1 MTDTALE
8 PGAARRELLA
18 RRLRAAAR
26 ERAAAGRIVPRDPA
40 TTALPASYAQQR
52 LWFLDQWAPQRA
64 TYTVPYRFRL
74 TGALDAAALEAAL
87 SAVVDRHEVLR
98 TTFTG
103 VDGVPF
109 QVVGE
114 RGGFRLAVT
123 DLGALAPADRRRE
136 ADRLALADATTPFD
150 LATGPLVRGTL
161 LRLGAREHLLLLTL
175 HHTVSD
181 GWSFRVLFEELNAC
195 YTAFARGEDPGLAP
209 LELQYGDFAVWERHR
224 VRDGAL
230 TADLEHWTAK
240 LAGAPMAEF
249 PTDHPRPREL
259 SGRGRRLLFSW
270 DGDLARQAVQH
281 ARSRGATLYML
292 LVAGLAGLMQR
303 HNGVGEQVF
312 GAAVAGRTRAETEGL
327 IGLFV
332 NTLALRIETGDDPTL
347 ETLVQRARSAA
358 VEAFAHQDVPFD
370 RLVEALRL
378 PRETNRN
385 PLFQVMISMQNLSHT
400 PRAALHDV
408 DVTIE
413 TVDLDIAKFD
423 LTFLFTEGE
432 DRIGLEVEYS
442 TDLFREDTVRR
453 LADRF
458 ERLLDAIVR
467 QPELRLSEVQV
478 LSDAERDHLFEL
490 SAPAPA
496 ELPEESV
503 TAAFERWAAAA
514 PDRPGASF
522 DGRTLCYAELDAW
535 ANRLAHRLIAQGIGR
550 GTRVGLC
557 TPRTVE
563 LVVGMLAIART
574 GAAYVPLDPANPSER
589 LAYML
594 ADAEVGAVLYEP
606 AVAAAVPAGTF
617 LRVPLDAAD
626 DQPSDAPGVAV
637 GPDDLLYV
645 IYTSGS
651 TGRPKGVCIPHR
663 AVTALVQ
670 QADYVCLTP
679 DDVIGQA
686 SNSSFDVATFE
697 IWGALCNGALVVG
710 VPKEVLLSGPA
721 LRNHIAE
728 HRITVMNVPS
738 SLLSVLAQ
746 ETPDVFG
753 GLDTLLFGGE
763 AADPTAVAAV
773 LRHPPGRMLNVYGPT
788 ETTTFSVA
796 GLIRS
801 VADGDQDVPLGR
813 PIKHMWVYVLDADG
827 ALAPPGVTGE
837 LWIGG
842 AGLAHGYWNRPEL
855 TAERFV
861 EDPFRPG
868 ERLYRT
874 GDLGRWRPDGELEFC
889 GRIDDQVKIRGYRVE
904 PGEIATV
911 LAEHP
916 DVRDAVVVVRSDAG
930 APARLVAYA
939 VPSGPGVDAA
949 GLRRFAAER
958 LPEYMVPAAVL
969 LLERLPLNAN
979 DKVDKAALPA
989 PTGGEGGSVEYLAPR
1004 TGTESVLAEI
1014 WCEVLG
1020 CARVGARDDFFAL
1033 GGHSL
1038 LVTQVVSRVES
1049 RLGVRMPLRAV
1060 FEAPVLERLAALVDE
1075 RTTDGPEVRE
1085 IVPVPRGGALPL
1097 SFAQQRL
1104 WFLDRLVPGSGSYNM
1119 PDAFRVRG
1127 QLDVTALQFA
1137 VDTVVAR
1144 HESLRTTFTEQD
1156 GTPWQVIH
1164 PGLEVPVRVVEAA
1177 DQEAALALAGAEAQE
1192 PFDLERGPLMR
1203 VLVIRLSADE
1213 CWLSLTLHHIVSD
1226 GWSAGVLLD
1235 ELSRAYTAALT
1246 GNTPD
1251 LPELPVQ
1258 YADFAAWQRD
1268 WLRDDVLTEQQTYW
1282 SNALGGIT
1290 PLELPLDRPRP
1301 PVQTHHGAT
1310 LDFTVDPTTAEH
1322 LRTLAR
1328 DGGATLFMCLLAA
1341 FSALLSR
1348 LSGQDD
1354 IAVGYP
1360 IANRNHPATERIIG

>member
-1 MTDTALE
+1 MTDTAPPLS
-8 PGAARRELLA
+8 AARRELLE

-26 ERAAAGRIVPRDPA
+26 ERAAAGRIVPRERA
-40 TTALPASYAQQR
+40 TADLPASFAQQR
-52 LWFLDQWAPQRA
+52 LWFLDQWAPARS
-64 TYTVPYRFRL
+64 TYTIPYRLRL
-74 TGALDAAALEAAL
+74 TGALDVAALDAAL
-87 SAVVDRHEVLR
+87 AAVVDRHEVLR
-98 TTFTG
+98 TTFAG
-103 VDGVPF
+103 SGGVPL
-109 QVVGE
+109 QVVGAP
-114 RGGFRLAVT
+114 GGFRLSVT
-123 DLGALAPADRRRE
+123 DLGALGPAERERE
-136 ADRLALADATTPFD
+136 AERLALAEATAPFD
-150 LATGPLVRGTL
+150 LAAGPLVRGSL
-161 LRLGAREHLLLLTL
+161 LRLGPDEHLLLLTL

-181 GWSFRVLFEELNAC
+181 GWSFRVLFEELNVL
-195 YTAFARGEDPGLAP
+195 YTAFDRGEASPLPP
-209 LELQYGDFAVWERHR
+209 LELQYGDFAVWERR
-224 VRDGAL
+224 RARDGAH
-230 TADLEHWTAK
+230 TADLDYWTAR
-240 LAGAPMAEF
+240 LADAPMAEF

-259 SGRGRRLLFSW
+259 SGRGRRLLLSW
-270 DGDLARQAVQH
+270 DGDLARRAADH
-281 ARSRGATLYML
+281 ARASGATLYML
-292 LVAGLAGLMQR
+292 LVAGLAGLLQR
-303 HNGVGEQVF
+303 HNGVGDQVF

-332 NTLALRIETGDDPTL
+332 NTLALRIDTGDDPTL

-358 VEAFAHQDVPFD
+358 IEAFAHQDVPFD
-370 RLVEALRL
+370 RIVEALRL

-400 PRAALHDV
+400 PKAALHEV
-408 DVTIE
+408 DVTIG

-423 LTFLFTEGE
+423 LTFIFSEGE

-458 ERLLDAIVR
+458 ERLLEAIVSR
-467 QPELRLSEVQV
+467 PELRLSEVSV
-478 LSDAERDHLFEL
+478 LSEEERRELFEL

-503 TAAFERWAAAA
+503 TAAFARWAAAT
-514 PDRPGASF
+514 PDRTAASF
-522 DGRTLCYAELDAW
+522 DGRTLSYAELDAW
-535 ANRLAHRLIAQGIGR
+535 ANRLAHRLLAHGIGR
-550 GTRVGLC
+550 GARVGLC
-557 TPRTVE
+557 APRSVE

-574 GAAYVPLDPANPSER
+574 GAAYVPLDPANPAER

-594 ADAEVGAVLYEP
+594 ADAEVEAVLYEP
-606 AVAAAVPAGTF
+606 GVAAAVPEGTF
-617 LRVPLDAAD
+617 LRLPLDPAE
-626 DQPSDAPGVAV
+626 DQPADPPAVTV

-663 AVTALVQ
+663 AVMALVW
-670 QADYVCLTP
+670 QADYVRLTP
-679 DDVIGQA
+679 ADVIGQA
-686 SNSSFDVATFE
+686 SNASFDVATFE
-697 IWGALCNGALVVG
+697 VWGALCNGALVVG

-721 LRNHIAE
+721 LRAHIAE
-728 HRITVMNVPS
+728 HGITVMNVPS

-746 ETPDVFG
+746 ETPDVFR

-763 AADPTAVAAV
+763 AADPAAVAAV

-801 VADGDQDVPLGR
+801 VADGDQSVPLGR
-813 PIKHMWVYVLDADG
+813 PISHMWVYVFDADG
-827 ALAPPGVTGE
+827 ALAPPGATGE
-837 LWIGG
+837 LWVGG

-855 TAERFV
+855 TAQRFT

-868 ERLYRT
+868 ERVYRT

-916 DVRDAVVVVRSDAG
+916 GVREAVVVVRSDAG
-930 APARLVAYA
+930 GPARLVAYA
-939 VPSGPGVDAA
+939 VPSGAGVDAA
-949 GLRRFAAER
+949 ELRRFAAER
-958 LPEYMVPAAVL
+958 LPEFMVPAAVL
-969 LLERLPLNAN
+969 LMERLPLNAN
-979 DKVDKAALPA
+979 DKVDKTALPA
-989 PTGGEGGSVEYLAPR
+989 PSGGEGGQVEYLAPR
-1004 TGTESVLAEI
+1004 TGTESALAEI

-1049 RLGVRMPLRAV
+1049 RLGVRIPLRAV

-1075 RTTDGPEVRE
+1075 RTAGGEDARE
-1085 IVPVPRGGALPL
+1085 IVRVPRDGALPL

-1104 WFLDRLVPGSGSYNM
+1104 WFLDRLVPDSSSYTM

-1127 QLDVTALQFA
+1127 ALDLAALQSA

-1156 GTPWQVIH
+1156 GTPCQIIH
-1164 PGLEVPVRVVEAA
+1164 PRVEVPVRTVDATDREDATARAA
-1177 DQEAALALAGAEAQE
+1177 AESQA

-1203 VLVIRLSADE
+1203 VLVVRLAADE
-1213 CWLSLTLHHIVSD
+1213 SWLLLTLHHIIAD
-1226 GWSAGVLLD
+1226 GWSVEVLLD
-1235 ELSRAYTAALT
+1235 ELSRGYAAAVA
-1246 GNTPD
+1246 GDRPE

-1268 WLRDDVLTEQQTYW
+1268 WLREDVLEEQRAYW
-1282 SNALGGIT
+1282 ARALAG
-1290 PLELPLDRPRP
+1290 
-1301 PVQTHHGAT
+1301 
-1310 LDFTVDPTTAEH
+1310 
-1322 LRTLAR
+1322 
-1328 DGGATLFMCLLAA
+1328 
-1341 FSALLSR
+1341 
-1348 LSGQDD
+1348 
-1354 IAVGYP
+1354 
-1360 IANRNHPATERIIG
+1360 

>member
-1 MTDTALE
+1 MTDTALDL
-8 PGAARRELLA
+8 GAARRELLE

-40 TTALPASYAQQR
+40 TTELPASYAQQR

-74 TGALDAAALEAAL
+74 SGALDVAALGSAL
-87 SAVVDRHEVLR
+87 AGIVDRHEVLR
-98 TTFTG
+98 TTFTAS
-103 VDGVPF
+103 DGVPL
-109 QVVGE
+109 QVVGA
-114 RGGFRLAVT
+114 RGGFRLPVT
-123 DLGALAPADRRRE
+123 DLGALAPAERERE
-136 ADRLALADATTPFD
+136 ADRLALAEARAPFD
-150 LATGPLVRGTL
+150 LASGPLVRGAL
-161 LRLGAREHLLLLTL
+161 LRLDRDEHLLLLTL
-175 HHTVSD
+175 HHTVFD
-181 GWSFRVLFEELNAC
+181 GWSFRVLFEELNAL
-195 YTAFARGEDPGLAP
+195 YTAFSRGEDSPLAP
-209 LELQYGDFAVWERHR
+209 LELQSGDFALWERRR
-224 VRDGAL
+224 VLDGAL
-230 TADLEHWTAK
+230 AADLEHWTAK

-249 PTDHPRPREL
+249 PTDHPRPREI
-259 SGRGRRLLFSW
+259 SGRGRRLLLSW
-270 DGDLARQAVQH
+270 DGDLARRAADH
-281 ARSRGATLYML
+281 ARASGATLYML
-292 LVAGLAGLMQR
+292 LVAALAGLLQR
-303 HNGVGEQVF
+303 HNGVGDQVF
-312 GAAVAGRTRAETEGL
+312 GAAVAGRTRAETEQL

-347 ETLVQRARSAA
+347 ETLVQRARSTAI
-358 VEAFAHQDVPFD
+358 EAFAHQDVPFD

-423 LTFLFTEGE
+423 LTFIFTEGE

-458 ERLLDAIVR
+458 ERLLDAIVSR
-467 QPELRLSEVQV
+467 PELRLSEVPV
-478 LSDAERDHLFEL
+478 LSEAERRHLFEL

-503 TAAFERWAAAA
+503 TAAFDRWVRAT
-514 PDRPGASF
+514 PDRTAASF
-522 DGRTLCYAELDAW
+522 DGRALSYAELDAW
-535 ANRLAHRLIAQGIGR
+535 ANRLAHRLIAHGIGR
-550 GTRVGLC
+550 GARVGLC
-557 TPRTVE
+557 APRSVE

-574 GAAYVPLDPANPSER
+574 GAAYVPLDPANPAER

-594 ADAEVGAVLYEP
+594 ADAEVEAVLYEP
-606 AVAAAVPAGTF
+606 GVAAAVPEGTF
-617 LRVPLDAAD
+617 LRLPLDPAD
-626 DQPSDAPGVAV
+626 DQPAGAPAVEV
-637 GPDDLLYV
+637 GPDDLLYI

-663 AVTALVQ
+663 AVLALVW
-670 QADYVCLTP
+670 QADFVRLTP

-686 SNSSFDVATFE
+686 SNASFDVATFE
-697 IWGALCNGALVVG
+697 VWGALCNGALVVG

-721 LRNHIAE
+721 LRDHIAE
-728 HRITVMNVPS
+728 HGITVMNVPS
-738 SLLSVLAQ
+738 SLLSALAQ

-763 AADPTAVAAV
+763 AADPAAVAAV
-773 LRHPPGRMLNVYGPT
+773 LRRPPGRMLNVYGPT

-796 GLIRS
+796 GLIGS
-801 VADGDQDVPLGR
+801 VADGDQGVPLGR
-813 PIKHMWVYVLDADG
+813 PVSHMWVYVLDADG
-827 ALAPPGVTGE
+827 ALTPPGATGE

-855 TAERFV
+855 TAERFLD
-861 EDPFRPG
+861 DPFRPG
-868 ERLYRT
+868 ERVYRT
-874 GDLGRWRPDGELEFC
+874 GDLGRWNADGELEFC

-904 PGEIATV
+904 PGEIAAV
-911 LAEHP
+911 LTEHP
-916 DVRDAVVVVRSDAG
+916 GVREAVVVVRADAG
-930 APARLVAYA
+930 GPARLVAYA
-939 VPSGPGVDAA
+939 VPAGPGVDAA
-949 GLRRFAAER
+949 SLRRFAAER
-958 LPEYMVPAAVL
+958 LPEFMVPAAVL

-989 PTGGEGGSVEYLAPR
+989 PTGGEGGAVEYLAPQD
-1004 TGTESVLAEI
+1004 GTQAALAEI

-1038 LVTQVVSRVES
+1038 LVTQVVSRLES
-1049 RLGVRMPLRAV
+1049 RLGVRVPLRAV

-1075 RTTDGPEVRE
+1075 RAARTDDVRE
-1085 IVPVPRGGALPL
+1085 IVRVPRDGALPL

-1104 WFLDRLVPGSGSYNM
+1104 WFLDRLVPDSAFYNM

-1127 QLDVTALQFA
+1127 GLDVAALQSA

-1144 HESLRTTFTEQD
+1144 HESLRTTFAEQD
-1156 GTPWQVIH
+1156 GTPHQVIR
-1164 PGLEVPVRVVEAA
+1164 PRVEVGVRTVEAPGR
-1177 DQEAALALAGAEAQE
+1177 EEALAIAAAESGA
-1192 PFDLERGPLMR
+1192 PFDLERGPLLR
-1203 VLVIRLSADE
+1203 VLVVRLSADE
-1213 CWLSLTLHHIVSD
+1213 SWLLLTLHHIIAD
-1226 GWSAGVLLD
+1226 GWSTGVLLD
-1235 ELSRAYTAALT
+1235 ELSRAYTAATT
-1246 GNTPD
+1246 GTPVE

-1258 YADFAAWQRD
+1258 YADFAAWQRA
-1268 WLRDDVLTEQQTYW
+1268 WLRDEVLEGQRTYW
-1282 SNALGGIT
+1282 SQALDGIT

-1301 PVQTHHGAT
+1301 AVQSHRGAT
-1310 LDFTVDPTTAEH
+1310 LEFTVDPATAER

-1328 DGGATLFMCLLAA
+1328 DGNATLFMCLLAA

-1354 IAVGYP
+1354 VAIGYP
-1360 IANRNHPATERIIG
+1360 IANRN